1 MSKQNRKVKNPDP
14 MSNPQTMGREGMRII
29 RNIAFGKFNFYTEG
43 HVFRNLDFVKALIT
57 EVDKRIMDSGIHVN
71 AIQYAYSGSQDANV
85 LNLLHRDKKT
95 LEAYMLIRQTLDSIV
110 ISGGDTGFLLVLT
123 NKLPQYKYNI

>member
-57 EVDKRIMDSGIHVN
+57 EVDKRIMDAGIHVN

-95 LEAYMLIRQTLDSIV
+95 LEAYILIRQTLDSIV

>member
-57 EVDKRIMDSGIHVN
+57 EVDKRIMDAGIHVN